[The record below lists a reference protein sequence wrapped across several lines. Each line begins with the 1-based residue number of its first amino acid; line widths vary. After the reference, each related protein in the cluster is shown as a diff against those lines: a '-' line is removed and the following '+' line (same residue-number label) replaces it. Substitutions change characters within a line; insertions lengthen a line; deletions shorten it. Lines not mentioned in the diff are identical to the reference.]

1 MTKKSTPPPVPDY
14 AAAATAQGAANV
26 EAARATAKLGN
37 PNIYGPLGSQTISYG
52 ANKIVDQAGFDKAM
66 AAYNQSTV
74 IDQAGYDKAMA
85 AYNRGNKLTR
95 GNAPNIANFKSAAK
109 GAAPDIAKFTTQDFD
124 IPTITQT
131 LTPDAQATLNAQQG
145 VERSLAELGQQ
156 GVGQAK
162 TILGTPFDPKL
173 PGIQTS
179 IGATPANQ
187 TAYTAGNAQSSVAGP
202 NFQQGIDTPISVNQD
217 AYTAGNAQ
225 RSVTGPNLRQGID
238 TPISVNQDA
247 YTAGNAQGSVG
258 GPTFQQRIDTSG
270 IAKMPVN
277 AGMTGQQAIMSRLQ
291 PQLTQNE
298 NATRQRLAN
307 QGLVS
312 GGEAYNNEMRT
323 MGQNR
328 NDLELQAAAQGINL
342 DAMMNQQGFGQ
353 AQAQGQFGNE
363 AQTSQFNA
371 ALANAGLG
379 NSAINQN
386 FSNQL
391 AGQTAQNAA
400 IAQNYNQQLGMA
412 QFGNEAQ
419 LNQFQSAL
427 QNAGMGN
434 TALQQDYQNQL
445 ASQTAQNAAIA
456 QNYNQRL
463 GQAQFGNEA
472 QLAQFNAGL
481 QNAALANSALQQN
494 FGNQLSGQSAQNAAI
509 AQNYNQQLGQAQF
522 GNTAQDQSLAQQL
535 AIRNQPLNQI
545 TGLMSGS
552 QIQMPQFQGYQGA
565 NIAAAPV
572 YQGVQ
577 DTFQGQMDQ
586 YGLKQ
591 QSKNA
596 GMGGMMSTVG
606 SLGGAGMM
614 AF

>member
-1 MTKKSTPPPVPDY
+1 MGKKAPAPPPVPDY
-14 AAAATAQGAANV
+14 AGAAQQQGAANI

-37 PNIYGPLGSQTISYG
+37 PNIYGPLGSQTISYEG
-52 ANKIVDQAGFDKAM
+52 
-66 AAYNQSTV
+66 
-74 IDQAGYDKAMA
+74 
-85 AYNRGNKLTR
+85 
-95 GNAPNIANFKSAAK
+95 
-109 GAAPDIAKFTTQDFD
+109 D
-124 IPTITQT
+124 IPTVRQS

-156 GVGQAK
+156 GVAQAK
-162 TILGTPFDPKL
+162 TILGTPFNPNL
-173 PGIQTS
+173 PGIDTS
-179 IGATPANQ
+179 IAESVSPVNQAAYNAGSAQRSVAGPTFQQGINTPIPVNQ
-187 TAYTAGNAQSSVAGP
+187 TAFTAGNAQG
-202 NFQQGIDTPISVNQD
+202 
-217 AYTAGNAQ
+217 Y
-225 RSVTGPNLRQGID
+225 VTGPNLRQGID
-238 TPISVNQDA
+238 T
-247 YTAGNAQGSVG
+247 
-258 GPTFQQRIDTSG
+258 SG
-270 IAKMPVN
+270 IAAMPVN

-307 QGLVS
+307 QGLVT

-363 AQTSQFNA
+363 AQLAQFNA
-371 ALANAGLG
+371 GLQNAGLG
-379 NSAINQN
+379 NAALQQNYQNQI
-386 FSNQL
+386 
-391 AGQTAQNAA
+391 AGQAAQNAA

-419 LNQFQSAL
+419 QSQFNAAL
-427 QNAGMGN
+427 QNAGMSN

-445 ASQTAQNAAIA
+445 AAQTAQNAAIA
-456 QNYNQRL
+456 QN
-463 GQAQFGNEA
+463 F
-472 QLAQFNAGL
+472 
-481 QNAALANSALQQN
+481 
-494 FGNQLSGQSAQNAAI
+494 
-509 AQNYNQQLGQAQF
+509 NQQLGMAQF
-522 GNTAQDQSLAQQL
+522 GNTAQQQSLDQQL
-535 AIRNQPLNQI
+535 ALRNQPLNQI

-565 NIAAAPV
+565 NIAAAPI

-586 YGLKQ
+586 YALKQ

-596 GMGGMMSTVG
+596 GMGGLMSLGG